1 MSHRVQITL
10 EDNLWEF
17 LQNIPKNARSQ
28 ILKQAV
34 ADELTRQHRR
44 QIANQMDE
52 LRKKLKPLPGN
63 SEQWLR
69 EERDGRP

>member
-17 LQNIPKNARSQ
+17 LQKIPKNARSQ
-28 ILKQAV
+28 ILKKAV

-52 LRKKLKPLPGN
+52 LREQLKPLPGN
-63 SEQWLR
+63 SEEWLR

>member
-1 MSHRVQITL
+1 MSHRIQITL

-34 ADELTRQHRR
+34 TDELTRQHRR
-44 QIANQMDE
+44 QVANQMDE
-52 LRKKLKPLPGN
+52 LRKKLKPLPGS

-69 EERDGRP
+69 EERDGRQ

>member
-28 ILKQAV
+28 ILKKAV

-52 LRKKLKPLPGN
+52 LREQLKPLPGN
-63 SEQWLR
+63 SEQW
-69 EERDGRP
+69 

>member
-1 MSHRVQITL
+1 MSHRIQITL

>member
-1 MSHRVQITL
+1 MSHRIQITI

-28 ILKQAV
+28 ILKKAV

-52 LRKKLKPLPGN
+52 LREQLKPLPGN